1 MLLFV
6 ACWQARGIVQRS
18 FTLLVMSGT
27 FLLLLFCFCI
37 CFCLSFHLCYLL
49 FVGRRATSFNVVVH
63 CLSWVICFNYY
74 YFAFVF
80 AFVLL
85 LIFVVCCLLAGA
97 RHCSTPL
104 HITCHAWYVYVI
116 IILLL
121 YLLLFIFN
129 FCCLLFVGRRA
140 ASFNVVTHC
149 LPWVVC
155 FSYYCFAFVFVFVLF
170 LIFVVCCLLTGARHC
185 STSLHITCHE
195 CVRSACSLGRLSL
208 TCQAS
213 PIWLASNLPYKGIG

>member
-1 MLLFV
+1 MTIILNFLCAYFSFEFVVAAIQVVAAWLFILLLCLLMLLFV

-37 CFCLSFHLCYLL
+37 CFCFIFNFCCLL
-49 FVGRRATSFNVVVH
+49 FVGRRAASFNVVTH
-63 CLSWVICFNYY
+63 CLPWVVCFSYY
-74 YFAFVF
+74 CFAFVF
-80 AFVLL
+80 VFVLL

-140 ASFNVVTHC
+140 ASFN
-149 LPWVVC
+149 
-155 FSYYCFAFVFVFVLF
+155 
-170 LIFVVCCLLTGARHC
+170 
-185 STSLHITCHE
+185 
-195 CVRSACSLGRLSL
+195 
-208 TCQAS
+208 
-213 PIWLASNLPYKGIG
+213 LPYKGIG